1 MGDRSAILLHGA
13 GVGPWVWDRVQ
24 TRLAVPSL
32 APEVGGREVG
42 ATPDAVID
50 SLVHRIDAFA
60 AGEVVLVAHS
70 LTGVLVSGLAA
81 RLGSRLSHVVYVSAV
96 IPAANE
102 SFLSAMGFPMG
113 WVMRVLFRLNPKGL
127 RPSDAMIRDGLC
139 NDLDAVD
146 TAAVVGRYAAEFPGL
161 YQSPVAG
168 PAQVPSTYVRLTRDG
183 SVSLPVQDR
192 MIARLG
198 TPEVKELDAGHL
210 PMLSR
215 PDEIASVVDAVA
227 SAQQA
232 HPADGQR

>member
-24 TRLAVPSL
+24 TGLVVPSL

-42 ATPDAVID
+42 ATPDACVE
-50 SLVHRIDAFA
+50 SLVRQIDAFS

-70 LTGVLVSGLAA
+70 LTGVLASGLAA
-81 RLGSRLSHVVYVSAV
+81 RLGSRLTHIVYVSAV
-96 IPAANE
+96 IPAADQ

-113 WVMRVLFRLNPKGL
+113 WVMRVLFLLNPKGL

-139 NDLDAVD
+139 NDLDAAD
-146 TAAVVGRYAAEFPGL
+146 TAEVIERYTPEFPGL
-161 YQSPVAG
+161 YTSTVAG
-168 PAQVPSTYVRLTRDG
+168 PAQVRSSYVRLTRDG
-183 SVSLPVQDR
+183 SVSLVVQDK

-198 TPEVKELDAGHL
+198 TPEVTELDAGHL

-215 PDEIASVVDAVA
+215 PDVIAGVIAAAA
-227 SAQQA
+227 SA
-232 HPADGQR
+232 

>member
-50 SLVHRIDAFA
+50 SLMHQIDAFA

-81 RLGSRLSHVVYVSAV
+81 RLGSRLTHIVYVSAV
-96 IPAANE
+96 IPAANQ

-113 WVMRVLFRLNPKGL
+113 TVMRVLFLLNPKGL

-139 NDLDAVD
+139 NDLDAAD
-146 TAAVVGRYAAEFPGL
+146 TTEVIRRYTAEFPGL
-161 YQSPVAG
+161 YTTAVAG
-168 PAQVPSTYVRLTRDG
+168 SAQVPSTYVRLTRDG
-183 SVSLPVQDR
+183 SVSLAVQDR

-198 TPEVKELDAGHL
+198 TPEVTQLEAGHL

-215 PDEIASVVDAVA
+215 PDDIAGVIDAAV
-227 SAQQA
+227 SA
-232 HPADGQR
+232 